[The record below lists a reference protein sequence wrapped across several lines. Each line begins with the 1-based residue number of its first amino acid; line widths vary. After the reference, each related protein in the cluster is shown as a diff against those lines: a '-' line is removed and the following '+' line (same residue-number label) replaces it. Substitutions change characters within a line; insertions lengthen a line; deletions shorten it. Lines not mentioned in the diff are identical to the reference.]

1 MHGTTC
7 WFEGDF
13 AGARVHLERALATF
27 DPQRHGD
34 LAFRFGQDVGVSAM
48 TYLAPA
54 LWSVGEITRAQ
65 ELEDAMIVRARE
77 IGHVA
82 TLAYA
87 AGNRALFEMIRHDA
101 RAAAPFAA
109 ETSELG
115 RTHGLRTIDLLGGVA
130 SEWARARLGEREG
143 GAARMREAIERRQ
156 LHSTLHASLFV
167 ALLAELEAENGKIDS
182 AVGAI
187 DRALAEIEQTGQRTF
202 EAEVHRIRGEILLKR
217 DPANPAPAE
226 EALETAI
233 GVARRQ

>member
-82 TLAYA
+82 TGRRWFDWACARRGLDPVATYRDLVRRHYGGVLKPPFNHAARGA
-87 AGNRALFEMIRHDA
+87 AG
-101 RAAAPFAA
+101 
-109 ETSELG
+109 
-115 RTHGLRTIDLLGGVA
+115 
-130 SEWARARLGEREG
+130 
-143 GAARMREAIERRQ
+143 
-156 LHSTLHASLFV
+156 
-167 ALLAELEAENGKIDS
+167 
-182 AVGAI
+182 
-187 DRALAEIEQTGQRTF
+187 F
-202 EAEVHRIRGEILLKR
+202 EAAFYEGM
-217 DPANPAPAE
+217 
-226 EALETAI
+226 
-233 GVARRQ
+233 